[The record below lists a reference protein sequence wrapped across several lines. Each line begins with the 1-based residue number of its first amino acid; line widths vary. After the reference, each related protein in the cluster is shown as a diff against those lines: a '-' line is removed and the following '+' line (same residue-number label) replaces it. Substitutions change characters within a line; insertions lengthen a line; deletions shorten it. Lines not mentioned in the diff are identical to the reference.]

1 MSRTERRRCFD
12 RPLMRAECNRAPDKH
27 YTRVTRYTTSNFL
40 RMKLGDA
47 LQQRGVAPHIYESA
61 QEALDHLDRPKPA
74 AVD

>member
-1 MSRTERRRCFD
+1 
-12 RPLMRAECNRAPDKH
+12 MRAECNRAPDKH